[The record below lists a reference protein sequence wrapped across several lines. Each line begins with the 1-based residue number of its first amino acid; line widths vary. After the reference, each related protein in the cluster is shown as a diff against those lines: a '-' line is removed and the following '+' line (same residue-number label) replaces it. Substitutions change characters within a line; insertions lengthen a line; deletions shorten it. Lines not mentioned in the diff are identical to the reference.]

1 MTDDQGTPPAAVT
14 AAEVKTVDYET
25 YQRVVQAK
33 TNLESQVNSLKA
45 ERDGALEKAST
56 VDSVVQDRDS
66 WKAKAEQESTRFG
79 RYQAIAAT
87 TGNSDPEAMELVEYA
102 YGRVPE
108 EGRPELADWLTGFK
122 ADPSTAPLALR
133 SVFEQATPAA
143 PIHRA
148 DPPRSHPR
156 RSWPF
161 ASVRN
166 LPAIGPSTR
175 SSASRWALCVR
186 SPVLRGKSST
196 GPRDGPLRS
205 AERHRLDL
213 TPPSR

>member
-1 MTDDQGTPPAAVT
+1 MTDDKGTPPVAVT

-33 TNLESQVNSLKA
+33 TNLESQVNALKA

-87 TGNSDPEAMELVEYA
+87 TGNSDPEAVELVEYA

-133 SVFEQATPAA
+133 SVFEQPTPEVT
-143 PIHRA
+143 PRPKPVPSRA
-148 DPPRSHPR
+148 NPPG
-156 RSWPF
+156 
-161 ASVRN
+161 ASPEITSEKVLAVRQR
-166 LPAIGPSTR
+166 AQ
-175 SSASRWALCVR
+175 
-186 SPVLRGKSST
+186 ST
-196 GPRDGPLRS
+196 GDWAEYSELRKQMGFV
-205 AERHRLDL
+205 R
-213 TPPSR
+213 

>member
-33 TNLESQVNSLKA
+33 TNLESQVNALKA

-122 ADPSTAPLALR
+122 ADPTTAPLALR
-133 SVFEQATPAA
+133 SVFEQSTPEATPR
-143 PIHRA
+143 PKPVPSRA
-148 DPPRSHPR
+148 NPPGGSAEVT
-156 RSWPF
+156 SEKVL
-161 ASVRN
+161 AVRQR
-166 LPAIGPSTR
+166 AQ
-175 SSASRWALCVR
+175 
-186 SPVLRGKSST
+186 ST
-196 GPRDGPLRS
+196 GDWAEYSELRKQMGFV
-205 AERHRLDL
+205 R
-213 TPPSR
+213 